1 MKELLVSIHNMMQ
14 QIVANTGSG
23 QVVSGVSS
31 SVSSAP
37 DSYGN
42 PVASPITGTSQV
54 NSGSA
59 PDSYGTPLASPISGS
74 RPATSSPV
82 PALASYGGPL
92 SSGGGSGG
100 GVGGAYSSSSSDP
113 VIKSTLEQL
122 TKALRQYR
130 DTKTGLDERSLLEG
144 EKSHI
149 LPYFYHILY
158 YREEASEVPQES
170 IFQ

>member
-23 QVVSGVSS
+23 QAVSGVSS
-31 SVSSAP
+31 SVSSAPAP

-82 PALASYGGPL
+82 PALASYGGPS

-100 GVGGAYSSSSSDP
+100 VGGTYSSSSSDP

-130 DTKTGLDERSLLEG
+130 DTETGLDERSLLEG
-144 EKSHI
+144 EKYHI
-149 LPYFYHILY
+149 LPVNYLATF
-158 YREEASEVPQES
+158 
-170 IFQ
+170 

>member
-1 MKELLVSIHNMMQ
+1 MTDYEMKELLVSIHNMMQ

-23 QVVSGVSS
+23 HVSSGVSS
-31 SVSSAP
+31 SVSSAPAP

-82 PALASYGGPL
+82 PALASYGGPS

-100 GVGGAYSSSSSDP
+100 VGGTYSSSSSDP

-149 LPYFYHILY
+149 LPVITIYLYFLIL
-158 YREEASEVPQES
+158 
-170 IFQ
+170 